1 MVFTIYDRTV
11 SLSEDE
17 LRALL
22 RDLESDRVERKESAA
37 DRDKLSQTICAFAND
52 LPGHGLPGVL
62 FVGVADNGRVIGNS
76 VSDEQ
81 LRVLADLRDQG
92 SILPPPTMV
101 VRKITVDGGEI
112 AVVEVQPSMTPPVRY
127 KGRVYIRVGPRRAIA
142 TADDERRLG
151 ERRRSL
157 DLPFDSRPMTG
168 ATLADLDLYAFTT
181 QLLPALLPAEVLAEN
196 ERSESQRLA
205 ALRLTSQDG
214 VPTAAGLLATG
225 KDLPGFLPGAYIQFL
240 RLGGAGLDA
249 SIRDQKKL
257 SGTLLQVLRQLDEL
271 LELNITTRVDLT
283 SGRHEEREDS
293 YPLVALQQVTRNA
306 VMHRSYE
313 HTNAP
318 VRVTWFVDRV
328 EVVSPGGPYGVVSSA
343 NFGQPGVT
351 DYRNPTIADI
361 MRGLGYVQRFG
372 VGLPSTRSAL
382 ERNGNPPPE
391 FAVTD
396 THVAVT
402 IRSRP

>member
-1 MVFTIYDRTV
+1 M

-17 LRALL
+17 LRFLL

-37 DRDKLSQTICAFAND
+37 DRDKLSQAICAFAND

-92 SILPPPTMV
+92 SILPPPTMA
-101 VRKITVDGGEI
+101 VRKIAVDVGEI

-157 DLPFDSRPMTG
+157 DLPFDSRPVTG
-168 ATLADLDLYAFTT
+168 VTLTDLDLYAFTA

-225 KDLPGFLPGAYIQFL
+225 KDPLGFLPGAYIQFL
-240 RLGGAGLDA
+240 RLDGAGLDA
-249 SIRDQKKL
+249 PIKDQKKL

-271 LELNITTRVDLT
+271 LELNITTGVDLT
-283 SGRHEEREDS
+283 SGRHEERTVS
-293 YPLVALQQVTRNA
+293 YPLVALQQITRNA

-318 VRVTWFVDRV
+318 VRVTWYVDRV

-372 VGLPSTRSAL
+372 VGLPFTRSAL
-382 ERNGNPPPE
+382 ERNGNPPAE

-396 THVAVT
+396 TYVAVT
-402 IRSRP
+402 IRRRS

>member
-1 MVFTIYDRTV
+1 V
-11 SLSEDE
+11 SLPEQE

-22 RDLESDRVERKESAA
+22 RDLESDRVERKETAS
-37 DRDKLSQTICAFAND
+37 DRDRLSQAICAFAND
-52 LPGHGLPGVL
+52 MADHGRPGVL
-62 FVGVADNGRVIGNS
+62 FIGVTDSGQVTDGG

-92 SILPPPTMV
+92 TILPPPTMS
-101 VRKITVDGGEI
+101 VRKVTVDGGDV
-112 AVVEVQPSMTPPVRY
+112 AVVEVQPSLTPPVRY

-142 TADDERRLG
+142 TADEERRLN

-157 DLPFDSRPMTG
+157 DLPFDSRPVTG
-168 ATLADLDLYAFTT
+168 ATLTDLDAYAFAAH
-181 QLLPALLPAEVLAEN
+181 LLPALLPAEVLAEN
-196 ERSESQRLA
+196 ERTNSQRLA
-205 ALRLTSQDG
+205 ALRLTSQDE

-225 KDLPGFLPGAYIQFL
+225 TDPLRFLPGAYVQFL
-240 RLGGAGLDA
+240 RLGGEALDA
-249 SIRDQKKL
+249 PVRDEKQL

-271 LELNITTRVDLT
+271 LELNVTSAVDLT
-283 SGRHEEREDS
+283 FRRREERSVD
-293 YPLVALQQVTRNA
+293 YPLVALQQITRNA

-318 VRVTWFVDRV
+318 VRVTWYAERV
-328 EVVSPGGPYGVVSSA
+328 EIVSPGGPYGVVSSA

-351 DYRNPTIADI
+351 DYRNPAVADL

-382 ERNGNPPPE
+382 ERNGNPPAE
-391 FAVTD
+391 FLVTD

-402 IRSRP
+402 IRRRP

>member
-1 MVFTIYDRTV
+1 ML
-11 SLSEDE
+11 LS
-17 LRALL
+17 
-22 RDLESDRVERKESAA
+22 DLESDRVERKESAA
-37 DRDKLSQTICAFAND
+37 DRDKLSQAVCAFAND
-52 LPGHGLPGVL
+52 MPGHGLPGVL
-62 FVGVADNGRVIGNS
+62 FVGVTDSGRVVGNS

-81 LRVLADLRDQG
+81 LRGLADLRDQG
-92 SILPPPTMV
+92 SILPPPTMA
-101 VRKITVDGGEI
+101 VRKVAIDEGEI

-142 TADDERRLG
+142 TADEERRLG

-157 DLPFDSRPMTG
+157 DLPFDSRPVPGT
-168 ATLADLDLYAFTT
+168 TPADLDIYAFTA

-196 ERSESQRLA
+196 ERSGSQRLA

-214 VPTAAGLLATG
+214 VPTAAGLLAVG
-225 KDLPGFLPGAYIQFL
+225 NDPLGFLPGAYVQFL
-240 RLGGAGLDA
+240 RLDGDALDA
-249 SIRDQKKL
+249 PIKDEKQL
-257 SGTLLQVLRQLDEL
+257 SGMLQQVLRQLDEL
-271 LELNITTRVDLT
+271 LELNITTGVDLT
-283 SGRHEEREDS
+283 SGRREERTVD
-293 YPLVALQQVTRNA
+293 YPLVALQQITRNA

-318 VRVTWFVDRV
+318 VRVTWYVDRV
-328 EVVSPGGPYGVVSSA
+328 EVISPGGPYGVVSSA
-343 NFGQPGVT
+343 NFEQPGVT

-372 VGLPSTRSAL
+372 VGLPLTRSAL
-382 ERNGNPPPE
+382 EGNGNPPAE

-402 IRSRP
+402 IRRRP